1 MVCHEGAQPSTSLLR
16 IHAAYEMR
24 EGPRN
29 HCTGGGSKPPTT
41 AAFKRGG
48 GKRAGDKA
56 APPRGDSTQPL
67 CPKRTS
73 RPSGYDQHY
82 PLPGSSSAP
91 DGEHGEKRRGS
102 SLATGLH
109 GQAESSAQAISRAI
123 ANDDH
128 PEAEPGTQELGEVLS
143 YDGVEAT
150 V

>member
-1 MVCHEGAQPSTSLLR
+1 MVCHEGAQPSASSLR
-16 IHAAYEMR
+16 IHGLGTTVQAEAPNRPLLLPLR
-24 EGPRN
+24 EVV
-29 HCTGGGSKPPTT
+29 GSELGI
-41 AAFKRGG
+41 RQ
-48 GKRAGDKA
+48 
-56 APPRGDSTQPL
+56 PPRGDSTQPL